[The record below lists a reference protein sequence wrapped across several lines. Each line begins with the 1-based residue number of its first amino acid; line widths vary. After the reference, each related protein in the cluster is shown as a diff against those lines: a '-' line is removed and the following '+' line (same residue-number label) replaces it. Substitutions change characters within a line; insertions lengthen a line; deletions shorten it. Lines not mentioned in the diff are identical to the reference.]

1 MLLLDE
7 PTASL
12 DGRNE
17 QALRQAIDA
26 ISRDRTLILVAHRLA
41 TVVDADQIL
50 VLEDGRLQAVG
61 THDDLLRDQP
71 AVPGAGRAPAAGL
84 TAASGGSHGRPR
96 RAAEPVG
103 LRPRSDRLTAAAAAR
118 PAIRPENRH
127 PPRNDPSSAR

>member
-1 MLLLDE
+1 MDPTGLVGRANELSALNEALDVQARVLILDE

-17 QALRQAIDA
+17 QALRDAIDA

-61 THDDLLRDQP
+61 THPELLRSSP
-71 AVPGAGRAPAAGL
+71 L
-84 TAASGGSHGRPR
+84 YLEL
-96 RAAEPVG
+96 AEHQ
-103 LRPRSDRLTAAAAAR
+103 LLA
-118 PAIRPENRH
+118 
-127 PPRNDPSSAR
+127 

>member
-61 THDDLLRDQP
+61 THHD
-71 AVPGAGRAPAAGL
+71 PAA
-84 TAASGGSHGRPR
+84 TPARCTGSWPSTSCWPDPESARLGRP
-96 RAAEPVG
+96 G
-103 LRPRSDRLTAAAAAR
+103 LLKRC
-118 PAIRPENRH
+118 
-127 PPRNDPSSAR
+127 